1 MQVEATIRYGIG
13 MVPLMQA
20 ASRCYVVRIVTL
32 LDGAM
37 HAAAI
42 TFRKALRQEGRQA
55 QVSNFDFPA
64 MPIDVNLHG
73 SQVL

>member
-1 MQVEATIRYGIG
+1 MQVKATIGYGMG

-37 HAAAI
+37 QAAAI
-42 TFRKALRQEGRQA
+42 TFRKALWQEGRQA
-55 QVSNFDFPA
+55 QVSNLDLPA
-64 MPIDVNLHG
+64 MPIDVNLHR
-73 SQVL
+73 S